1 MIAPRPMIY
10 NPLEL
15 HPVADTAIVVRQNGN
30 AITLTLDQLHQF
42 TSDICILAARMRED
56 MRPPLE
62 DEE

>member
-1 MIAPRPMIY
+1 MIY

-42 TSDICILAARMRED
+42 TSDICILAARMREE
-56 MRPPLE
+56 MRDPLE
-62 DEE
+62 NE